1 MCLSRDIYLGSL
13 CGLPLMYPKT
23 WYSLKCPA
31 MPRHRGDIIPNKRRG
46 SPYHVKYNQSPTPC
60 ILTPYYQE
68 MGIAKKQPLLSM
80 QKNERKEKKLE
91 IDTLLIVT
99 YPFITTQKIT

>member
-60 ILTPYYQE
+60 ILTPYNQE
-68 MGIAKKQPLLSM
+68 MGIAKKKTTLA
-80 QKNERKEKKLE
+80 EYAEK
-91 IDTLLIVT
+91 
-99 YPFITTQKIT
+99 